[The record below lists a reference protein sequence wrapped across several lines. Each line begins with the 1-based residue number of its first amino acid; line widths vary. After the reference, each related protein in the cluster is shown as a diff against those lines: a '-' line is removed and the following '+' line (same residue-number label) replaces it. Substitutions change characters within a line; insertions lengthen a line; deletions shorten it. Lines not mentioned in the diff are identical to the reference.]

1 MPEKILVL
9 DNSTFFVIC
18 RAAEDEKDMRN
29 AQNLHWFLLDDKKC
43 SKPGDS
49 FRPHV

>member
-18 RAAEDEKDMRN
+18 HAVAEDEKGIRN
-29 AQNLHWFLLDDKKC
+29 NA
-43 SKPGDS
+43 
-49 FRPHV
+49 

>member
-18 RAAEDEKDMRN
+18 HAAAEDEKIYEMHRTCIG
-29 AQNLHWFLLDDKKC
+29 FC
-43 SKPGDS
+43 
-49 FRPHV
+49 

>member
-18 RAAEDEKDMRN
+18 HAVAEDEKGIRN
-29 AQNLHWFLLDDKKC
+29 AQNLY
-43 SKPGDS
+43 
-49 FRPHV
+49 